1 MNAKLLAALTP
12 TERHLVAQTEPGE
25 LNALNEDE
33 ALDLH
38 DRLRRARNKVV
49 GQYRRGGARK
59 VGEKGGRG
67 KAKQTNTTAA
77 LKAEAFEEALARV
90 SRRVAALAK
99 QAAADLKAERLA
111 AARGEAAAVKSGGTS
126 KAPAVRTTQTA
137 KQSTGSVAKTKRVAD
152 SRAQGARRQAV
163 RDNKGR

>member
-1 MNAKLLAALTP
+1 MNATLLAALTP
-12 TERHLVAQTEPGE
+12 TERHLVSQTEAAE
-25 LNALNEDE
+25 LNALTEDE
-33 ALDLH
+33 ALELH
-38 DRLRRARNKVV
+38 DRLRRARNKVM

-59 VGEKGGRG
+59 VAEKGGRG
-67 KAKQTNTTAA
+67 KAKQTNSAAA

-99 QAAADLKAERLA
+99 QSAADLKAERLA
-111 AARGEAAAVKSGGTS
+111 AARGEAVTVKSAGAK
-126 KAPAVRTTQTA
+126 KAPAVRSTQTA
-137 KQSTGSVAKTKRVAD
+137 KKQAPVTKTKRVAD

>member
-1 MNAKLLAALTP
+1 MNATLLGALTP
-12 TERHLVAQTEPGE
+12 TERHLVSQTEAAE
-25 LNALNEDE
+25 LSALTEDE
-33 ALDLH
+33 ALELH
-38 DRLRRARNKVV
+38 DRLRRARNKVM

-59 VGEKGGRG
+59 VAEKGGRG
-67 KAKQTNTTAA
+67 KAKSAAA

-99 QAAADLKAERLA
+99 QSAADLKAERLA
-111 AARGEAAAVKSGGTS
+111 AARGEAVAVKSAGAK
-126 KAPAVRTTQTA
+126 KAPAVRSTQTA
-137 KQSTGSVAKTKRVAD
+137 KKQAPVTKTKRVAD